1 MLKKYTQ
8 DLENLHDKGVNIV
21 RNILKSNNYIL
32 EALQTNNLN
41 VLDDARNCL
50 KPISNES
57 LEIDNGIVK
66 LLALETPEA
75 SDLRRI
81 VSFFKI
87 TNELQRT
94 ASNTKGIIKNFEL
107 CYNTLDKKYIEEYTI
122 PLQKTAV
129 SCLEGL
135 LAMTEST
142 NENVKEKFNLVFEAQ
157 EKTDELYN
165 LFQDNLMKENK
176 EIEEFNQY
184 AKVLNTLR
192 KYDKI
197 ANRSLDIAYLIVY
210 AKLGG
215 VLGEVEI

>member
-8 DLENLHDKGVNIV
+8 DLENVHDKALNIV
-21 RNILKSNNYIL
+21 QNILQSNIYIL
-32 EALQTNNLN
+32 EALETNNLK
-41 VLDDARNCL
+41 LLEEAKNCL
-50 KPISNES
+50 KSISSES
-57 LEIDNGIVK
+57 TEIDNSIVK

-75 SDLRRI
+75 SDLRRV

-87 TNELQRT
+87 TNEIQRT

-107 CYNTLDKKYIEEYTI
+107 CYNTLDEKYISKYTI
-122 PLQKTAV
+122 PLQKTTII
-129 SCLEGL
+129 CLEGIL
-135 LAMTEST
+135 KMAESSNDT
-142 NENVKEKFNLVFEAQ
+142 VKENFNLVFEAQ
-157 EKTDELYN
+157 KRTDELYN
-165 LFQDNLMKENK
+165 LFQDNIMKENK
-176 EIEEFNQY
+176 EIEQFNQY
-184 AKVLNTLR
+184 TKVLNTFR